1 MHGNVWEWVQDWYTN
16 DYYRRSPGENP
27 SGPESGAGRVCRGG
41 GWVGDAGLCR
51 SACRFYW
58 TDPANRVPD
67 LGFRLAR
74 TGAWPLDTLTLARR
88 QAEEKPVPAPSE
100 PEPRYQPYQGFQDRL
115 KDETVAPEMVYLPGG
130 TFKMGANQGK
140 GYDDEGPVHE
150 VTLDAFAIG
159 RYPVTVGDFRRFVD
173 ATGYRTEAEGGDG
186 VYVWDGKSWDKKADA
201 NWRKPYFSQ
210 EERHPVV
217 CISWNDAAAYCE
229 WLSEQ
234 TGERYSLPTEAEWE
248 YACRASSETAY
259 FFGDDERLLEDY
271 AWYSK
276 NSEGRAHPVGE
287 KRANPWDL

>member
-1 MHGNVWEWVQDWYTN
+1 
-16 DYYRRSPGENP
+16 
-27 SGPESGAGRVCRGG
+27 
-41 GWVGDAGLCR
+41 
-51 SACRFYW
+51 
-58 TDPANRVPD
+58 
-67 LGFRLAR
+67 
-74 TGAWPLDTLTLARR
+74 LDTLTLARR